1 MNFYQP
7 SAAASMTNPY
17 TFTGIPASVA
27 ETAFGSDQ
35 MLQSASVSKKFGA
48 YKVPSNFLGNVSS
61 SSSSALELLVASSS
75 NTALKSGSAATNL
88 VNSSLN
94 YPNFYFASPNS
105 TAPDSNFQ
113 PQNNVGL
120 PATAAAAAAASNLE
134 FAINDLEGTG
144 LSSNFPDDAS
154 IPDVMND
161 DLFKSLMTS
170 DEQRFMFSGVGTD
183 LPELTDEEMKCFSE
197 FFE

>member
-1 MNFYQP
+1 MPVQHFYQS

-17 TFTGIPASVA
+17 TFTGIPTSVA
-27 ETAFGSDQ
+27 EAAFGSNQ

-48 YKVPSNFLGNVSS
+48 YTAPSNFLGNVSS
-61 SSSSALELLVASSS
+61 PSSSALELLVASSR
-75 NTALKSGSAATNL
+75 NTVLKSGSAATNL
-88 VNSSLN
+88 VNSSLS
-94 YPNFYFASPNS
+94 YPNLYFASPNS

-113 PQNNVGL
+113 PPNNVGL
-120 PATAAAAAAASNLE
+120 PAAAAASNLE
-134 FAINDLEGTG
+134 FSINDLEGTG

-154 IPDVMND
+154 IPDVLND